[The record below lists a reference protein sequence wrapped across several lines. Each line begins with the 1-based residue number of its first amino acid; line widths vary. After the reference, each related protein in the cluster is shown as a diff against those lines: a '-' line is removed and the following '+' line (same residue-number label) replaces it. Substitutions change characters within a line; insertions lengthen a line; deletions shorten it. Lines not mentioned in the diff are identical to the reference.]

1 MTTLT
6 ILQNAGGMHAQ
17 ANQILAGTFGATDT
31 NGKFHIDSALVP
43 ASYFFSLMRNGVAV
57 QPGDVTTI
65 EADDAVINSVKAMLT
80 HSLGD
85 RWQQAYAR
93 AGNYAARQPIP
104 GNEVAQLT
112 DGMTPAVAGQIQAIA
127 NSPTVMAQALA
138 SEGEI
143 AADGIRRALEGFGC
157 QPFEVDLALKNIRVD
172 IWREDE
178 HSDSDDDVGD
188 ADETIYRFLA
198 LPTDGQFSVSVS
210 ASAEAVTAGW
220 SEDRFHTNVSLP
232 NPVPALDAGGV
243 HEAYADVGATMR
255 VMARNPEEAAQIAAT
270 VCNNPTLRAM
280 FANNINFTAD
290 QIYRV
295 DQTPNE
301 GDWAGHAATQVA
313 DDVIS
318 RARERSRDGWG
329 I

>member
-17 ANQILAGTFGATDT
+17 ANKILAGTFGATDV
-31 NGKFHIDSALVP
+31 NGKFHIDPALVP

-80 HSLGD
+80 HSLGE
-85 RWQQAYAR
+85 RWQQAYAS
-93 AGNYAARQPIP
+93 AGLHAARQPIP

-127 NSPTVMAQALA
+127 SSPTVMAQALA
-138 SEGEI
+138 SEGEV
-143 AADGIRRALEGFGC
+143 AAEGVRQALEGFGC
-157 QPFEVDLALKNIRVD
+157 QPFEVGVALKNIRVD
-172 IWREDE
+172 IWRDDE
-178 HSDSDDDVGD
+178 HPDTDSERDDS
-188 ADETIYRFLA
+188 DETIYRFLE
-198 LPTDGQFSVSVS
+198 LPTDDHFAVSTSV
-210 ASAEAVTAGW
+210 EAVTAGW
-220 SEDRFHTNVSLP
+220 SEERFRTIVP
-232 NPVPALDAGGV
+232 FANPVPALDADGA

-255 VMARNPEEAAQIAAT
+255 VMARNAEEAGQIAT
-270 VCNNPTLRAM
+270 NVCTNPMLRAM

-295 DQTPNE
+295 DQAPNE
-301 GDWAGHAATQVA
+301 GEWAGNAATQAA

-318 RARERSRDGWG
+318 RARERAREGGWG